1 MPLMK
6 YMQDMG
12 ISSSSKRRLLILA
25 LNPGTM
31 EVIPLIWKPLF
42 SRMNEYERRNNE
54 YLARMEIE
62 IYGSEYNI
70 Q

>member
-1 MPLMK
+1 
-6 YMQDMG
+6 
-12 ISSSSKRRLLILA
+12 
-25 LNPGTM
+25 M
-31 EVIPLIWKPLF
+31 ETVV